1 MKKQGIGT
9 HARLIVFLV
18 LIVTVFIVHTY
29 AINRSRLR
37 DIQIRTELM
46 GSYAQRPYSV
56 YIDSQKVTVFKK
68 NAVLFQ
74 AGYNADKVGD
84 TITIIGGFP
93 EGVTLSMRKDVV
105 ILNIDGMNY
114 LLKKITDIGY

>member
-18 LIVTVFIVHTY
+18 LIVTVFIVHTN

-46 GSYAQRPYSV
+46 GGYAQRPYSV